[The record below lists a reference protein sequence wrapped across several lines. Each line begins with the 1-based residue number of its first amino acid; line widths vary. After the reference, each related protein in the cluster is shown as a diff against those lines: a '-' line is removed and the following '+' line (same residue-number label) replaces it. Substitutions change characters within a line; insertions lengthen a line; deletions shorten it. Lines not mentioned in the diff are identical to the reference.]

1 MTRKTF
7 PARLL
12 KFNIR
17 EVNKSQNK
25 RHLCRMSPYSKCS
38 GLPHSHD
45 NENAQNGDNSN
56 SEGIFRVSRHILLFV
71 LLKPDNLIHRI
82 WELANLC
89 VK

>member
-7 PARLL
+7 PARPL

-17 EVNKSQNK
+17 EVNRLQNK
-25 RHLCRMSPYSKCS
+25 HHLRRMSPYSKCC
-38 GLPHSHD
+38 GFPYSHD

-56 SEGIFRVSRHILLFV
+56 SEGIFNVSRHILLFV

-82 WELANLC
+82 
-89 VK
+89 